1 MAGFGQET
9 RQHQA
14 EPEAEERLGVPPQY
28 YMERREH
35 DHSLQFH
42 ASNISSMM
50 KRVLENTCRMFCF
63 HEATVQM
70 FERLSCCRC
79 SRCGR
84 SLMRCCAPPIGC
96 MFCLTSFG
104 SCLMCLSLEMS
115 SCRCRKWSES
125 SYTVR
130 CALCRAP
137 LGCRHSAAAPVLRE
151 PEA

>member
-63 HEATVQM
+63 HEATVQI

-84 SLMRCCAPPIGC
+84 YHSRRFCRTFLARPAPIFSPFARESAS
-96 MFCLTSFG
+96 FCS
-104 SCLMCLSLEMS
+104 
-115 SCRCRKWSES
+115 
-125 SYTVR
+125 V
-130 CALCRAP
+130 
-137 LGCRHSAAAPVLRE
+137 SAAKGHS
-151 PEA
+151 

>member
-63 HEATVQM
+63 HEGMLREVAMPLWSIHSSFIHQET
-70 FERLSCCRC
+70 C
-79 SRCGR
+79 SV
-84 SLMRCCAPPIGC
+84 
-96 MFCLTSFG
+96 SF
-104 SCLMCLSLEMS
+104 
-115 SCRCRKWSES
+115 
-125 SYTVR
+125 
-130 CALCRAP
+130 
-137 LGCRHSAAAPVLRE
+137 AAAPRFPSLVLLS
-151 PEA
+151 PVLSHGPDI